1 MPTELDDRITRALGR
16 LADSVDVTEPVEVP
30 NIEWS
35 TAPETVRRGALA
47 GWLAV
52 AAAVV
57 LALVMVGVWR
67 RDGGTGVS
75 DTPVAPTTTVPV
87 PYGEIPPLADHSIF
101 YLPDPMPEGWHVT
114 AVRLGETGLDWQD
127 SGDPLDIEPP
137 LTPGMFRSF
146 SVGLIRDD
154 SEVFVQ
160 YSVTETPRKHEF
172 GVFGEG
178 TETEIAGRRVAVYD
192 GSDADA
198 GYRPSWVRTTEYWS
212 WVEDGR
218 ALSAD
223 IYGDP
228 AAAEPIVAA
237 MGHVDAET
245 VLAAVT
251 AGQEFGRTLP
261 VLAETELENGARLTA
276 RGPDG
281 RVFTVCA
288 DAHIST
294 CSYVPSV
301 YGHGDVTLGWAG
313 TETGGFPYGWV
324 PSSLVPALDPETA
337 TFEPSGPGAFVTA
350 ISGAGLLIGSDGSGE
365 VIGYPGVGLIGM
377 PALAGISVDGSI
389 LPGAVGVSD
398 VPVVEGAGYGEIE
411 SIGEMSVFMMPM
423 PSQLPKDWYVARV
436 RPVVE
441 TEWEGEPASFQSPPL
456 PLLPDDRQRSLE
468 VELVKADGSAA
479 TLVVT
484 ETPRPAAES
493 DLDGL
498 GEAVEMGRHVVHV
511 VDPWVEWSGGVSPY
525 PYEVDRRGWVWVDFE
540 RKLELSGVLT
550 DDDAEALINVV
561 TPVLGRELVAAVRR
575 GQAFAAQLP
584 VIDEY
589 ERDGM
594 RLTVRG
600 NADTPLF
607 LCGETVLTVCATG
620 ATSWT
625 LPGMAQAVV
634 PDRDGDPVRVVW
646 LPDSYEA
653 DVAADNESDVSAV
666 RDAVRETDAG
676 TFVVGGPDG
685 ISIVMPGF
693 RQGLVRPDV
702 DSIGMPRIAM
712 YAADGTLV
720 AVPDDVAIRANSA
733 GIELGD
739 GAVWTVSPGM
749 VTSDSTEVVA
759 EVRRLGCAGGM
770 TGRVLEPKVVVR
782 GDEIVITF
790 EVATPIGRL
799 NTGIVCA
806 SNDVK
811 TFVVNLGEP
820 VGDRRLVDGACERR
834 SPVRDPWCA
843 DDGVRWP

>member
-16 LADSVDVTEPVEVP
+16 LADSVDVAEPVEVP

-35 TAPETVRRGALA
+35 APTETVRRGALV

-57 LALVMVGVWR
+57 LVLVMVGVWR
-67 RDGGTGVS
+67 RDAGTGVS
-75 DTPVAPTTTVPV
+75 DTPVSPTTTVPV
-87 PYGEIPPLADHSIF
+87 PYGEIPPLDDHSIF

-114 AVRLGETGLDWQD
+114 TVRLGETALDWED
-127 SGDPLDIEPP
+127 SGGKLDIEPP

-146 SVGLIRDD
+146 SVDLVRDD
-154 SEVFVQ
+154 GEVIVHL
-160 YSVTETPRKHEF
+160 SVTETPREHEF

-192 GSDADA
+192 VNGNDA
-198 GYRPSWVRTTEYWS
+198 GYAPSWSSKLEVWA

-218 ALSAD
+218 SVDATVG
-223 IYGDP
+223 GDP
-228 AAAEPIVAA
+228 VAAQAIVAA
-237 MGHVDAET
+237 LRHVDART
-245 VLAAVT
+245 VLGAV
-251 AGQEFGRTLP
+251 AEGQVFARSLP
-261 VLAETELENGARLTA
+261 VVTETEVANGARLTA

-281 RVFTVCA
+281 RVLAVCA

-301 YGHGDVTLGWAG
+301 YGHGDVALGWAG

-337 TFEPSGPGAFVTA
+337 TFELTDTGAFVTEFA
-350 ISGAGLLIGSDGSGE
+350 GAGLLIGADGSGE
-365 VIGYPGVGLIGM
+365 IIGHPPVGLIGM
-377 PALAGISVDGSI
+377 PALAGITVDGSV
-389 LPGAVGVSD
+389 LAGTRGVSD
-398 VPVVEGAGYGEIE
+398 APVVEGAGYGEIE

-423 PSQLPKDWYVARV
+423 AELMPKDWYVARV
-436 RPVVE
+436 APVLE
-441 TEWEGEPASFQSPPL
+441 AEWDGEPTAFQSPPL

-484 ETPRPAAES
+484 ETPRPATES
-493 DLDGL
+493 DLADL
-498 GEAVEMGRHVVHV
+498 GQAVEMGRHTVHV
-511 VDPWVEWSGGVSPY
+511 VDPWVEGVGGDRSLY
-525 PYEVDRRGWVWVDFE
+525 PFEAERRGWVWVEAE

-550 DDDAEALINVV
+550 DDDAEALIDVV
-561 TPVLGRELVAAVRR
+561 TRVLGRELVAAVRR

-584 VIDEY
+584 LIDEY
-589 ERDGM
+589 DGDAVH
-594 RLTVRG
+594 LTVRG
-600 NADTPLF
+600 NDSRPLF
-607 LCGETVLTVCATG
+607 VCGETGLTVCATG
-620 ATSWT
+620 ATNWL
-625 LPGMAQAVV
+625 LPGMTRVIV
-634 PDRDGDPVRVVW
+634 PDRDGDPVVATWMPAAYGADFETPQGGEVRSSSSGTFIVGAPTTGGAAW
-646 LPDSYEA
+646 DGRGLPDL
-653 DVAADNESDVSAV
+653 D
-666 RDAVRETDAG
+666 
-676 TFVVGGPDG
+676 P
-685 ISIVMPGF
+685 
-693 RQGLVRPDV
+693 
-702 DSIGMPRIAM
+702 IGMPRIAM

-720 AVPDDVAIRANSA
+720 AVPDDVAIRTNSA

-739 GAVWTVSPGM
+739 GAVWMVSPGM

-811 TFVVNLGEP
+811 SFVVNLGEP